1 MNNNLKKVLEGYFA
15 NVYSVISEKYDI
27 PVSDLENIFESLFE
41 KEPHPKTKTPAKAS
55 AVVDEKDPQ
64 PKKKNRKPTTDDVD
78 EKVPT
83 SCKCVYVFERSGKN
97 NKKGDVCGVKIKGEG
112 ELCSKHKGKTPTKT
126 SADDVDEKVQAPCKC
141 VYVFE
146 RTGKNNKKGDVCG
159 VKIKGEGDLC
169 SKHKDKKTNSDKKDK
184 KKIPKPRIPS
194 KKKKEKENVGE
205 VIEDDIIEKEIKEA
219 KPKVILKKHKDLGV
233 FYHAET
239 RFVFESP
246 IERIIIGKLSDDDL
260 IYPITDDDE
269 PMVKKYKFIVG

>member
-1 MNNNLKKVLEGYFA
+1 
-15 NVYSVISEKYDI
+15 
-27 PVSDLENIFESLFE
+27 
-41 KEPHPKTKTPAKAS
+41 
-55 AVVDEKDPQ
+55 
-64 PKKKNRKPTTDDVD
+64 
-78 EKVPT
+78 
-83 SCKCVYVFERSGKN
+83 
-97 NKKGDVCGVKIKGEG
+97 
-112 ELCSKHKGKTPTKT
+112 
-126 SADDVDEKVQAPCKC
+126 
-141 VYVFE
+141 
-146 RTGKNNKKGDVCG
+146 VCG

-184 KKIPKPRIPS
+184 KNKIPKPRIPS